1 MNIIFIIQKVIFG
14 KLQKSIFLGIYMK
27 ISIILSLICL
37 FTYGCGSVRNFEKGE
52 NLLAWVGLPI
62 SEVLRH
68 PKFGIPDIEK
78 SVGNERI
85 ITYNQNFAFENN
97 NTLSIFCSRS
107 FVYGVDLKINKVILE
122 GSCQNNDSYLPN
134 SSKIK

>member
-1 MNIIFIIQKVIFG
+1 
-14 KLQKSIFLGIYMK
+14 MK
-27 ISIILSLICL
+27 ILIILSLMCL
-37 FTYGCGSVRNFEKGE
+37 FTYGCSSIHNFEKGE
-52 NLLAWVGLPI
+52 NLLAWVGLPV

-68 PKFGIPDIEK
+68 PKFGIPDKEK

-85 ITYNQNFAFENN
+85 ITYNQKFALENN
-97 NTLSIFCSRS
+97 NTFSIFCSRS

-122 GSCQNNDSYLPN
+122 GSCRNNESYLPN